1 MVRATADLADEE
13 TLQGLAHRA
22 RGRRAARSDFD
33 AALREGGGDRAVV
46 HLVHALV
53 RLDALPPDLEALEG
67 DDAVAAL
74 VERGEELGLLPQLSA
89 PSLR

>member
-1 MVRATADLADEE
+1 M
-13 TLQGLAHRA
+13 
-22 RGRRAARSDFD
+22 
-33 AALREGGGDRAVV
+33 